1 MGILIFSILISIN
14 PVLDQEGVIQGTT
27 SEQAR
32 AHFLADDFEK
42 KDVLNLIGH
51 PDLLA
56 ERSIQRKLY
65 RAFRDKNTE
74 ISSAVLSLC
83 FQVKDLG
90 KIAPMLQRRCD
101 SSFIGR
107 RIQPKKIFL
116 TLLLQDDFL
125 LRDLRMIGLV
135 SRVLNSEKPELQQ
148 LGEEVLDRFPKIRS
162 MPPIAG
168 ALPGNDRALP
178 TFKDFVEKVN
188 PILTQPGSDGRACVD
203 CHARRPILFLS
214 PLRDGEKLE
223 TILRQRYRSVLNVI
237 DLVEPEESL
246 ILKKP
251 LSPAPDS
258 PQGNSDPGLHSG
270 GIRFTEE
277 SVTYEALLKWI
288 RSGGLRE
295 TG

>member
-1 MGILIFSILISIN
+1 MSILIFSILISIN
-14 PVLDQEGVIQGTT
+14 PGFDQEGIIQATT

-32 AHFLADDFEK
+32 ANFLADDFEK
-42 KDVLNLIGH
+42 EDVLALIGY
-51 PDLLA
+51 PDLLT

-65 RAFRDKNTE
+65 RAFRDKKTE

-101 SSFIGR
+101 SSFLSR
-107 RIQPKKIFL
+107 KIQPKKNFL
-116 TLLLQDDFL
+116 TLLLQDGLL

-135 SRVLNSEKPELQQ
+135 SRVLHSEEPSLQE
-148 LGEEVLDRFPKIRS
+148 LGEQVLDRFPRIKN
-162 MPPIAG
+162 MPPIAE
-168 ALPGNDRALP
+168 ALPGSDRVLP

-188 PILTQPGSDGRACVD
+188 PILAQPGSDGRACVD

-237 DLVEPEESL
+237 DLAEPEESL

-251 LSPAPDS
+251 LNPAPDS

-277 SVTYEALLKWI
+277 SATYESLLKWI
-288 RSGGLRE
+288 RSGGL
-295 TG
+295 GKAG